1 VSTLIL
7 ALLLAG
13 GTVFLILQPLLTGE
27 SAPMERDDDELTDA
41 QHRKRIALLG
51 LRDVEYDFHAGKLD
65 EDDYR
70 ALKAQVSAEA
80 LAALDD
86 EARELATAAGR
97 SGGSGARAS
106 AAQADVEAEIAAL
119 RASIRHGVICTQCG
133 HPNPRASRFC
143 GECGAAVSAAA
154 ASGSPASGSA
164 VSGAPGFG
172 APSSGGPGS
181 GGPPA

>member
-1 VSTLIL
+1 MTLVLAIL
-7 ALLLAG
+7 L
-13 GTVFLILQPLLTGE
+13 TVGCVAAIFHPLLTGRA
-27 SAPMERDDDELTDA
+27 APLGAMEDEVTDV
-41 QHRKRIALLG
+41 QHRKRMALIS

-65 EDDYR
+65 ETDYR

-86 EARELATAAGR
+86 EARELARLGGA
-97 SGGSGARAS
+97 SGGSGGMTS

-143 GECGAAVSAAA
+143 GECGAAITVVSA
-154 ASGSPASGSA
+154 
-164 VSGAPGFG
+164 
-172 APSSGGPGS
+172 S

>member
-1 VSTLIL
+1 VTLVLAIL
-7 ALLLAG
+7 LTV
-13 GTVFLILQPLLTGE
+13 GTVAAIFHPLLTGKA
-27 SAPMERDDDELTDA
+27 APMGAMEDEVTDV
-41 QHRKRIALLG
+41 QHRKRMALIS

-65 EDDYR
+65 EADYR

-86 EARELATAAGR
+86 EVSELASSAGR
-97 SGGSGARAS
+97 SSGSGARAS

-119 RASIRHGVICTQCG
+119 RASIRHGAICTQCG

-143 GECGAAVSAAA
+143 GECGAAVTVASAAGGPA
-154 ASGSPASGSA
+154 TGDPASGDP
-164 VSGAPGFG
+164 AP
-172 APSSGGPGS
+172 